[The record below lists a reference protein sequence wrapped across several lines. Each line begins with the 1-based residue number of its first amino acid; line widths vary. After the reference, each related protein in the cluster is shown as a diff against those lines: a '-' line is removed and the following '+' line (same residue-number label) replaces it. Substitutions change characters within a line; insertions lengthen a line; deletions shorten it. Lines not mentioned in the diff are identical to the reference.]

1 MIYDRGG
8 LVQVVPTSELKIAES
23 NRLLIGRIAASSH
36 FQKAPRL
43 REFLLFVADCT
54 LSGRLDDAREQSI
67 AENVFKRKADYA
79 AQDSIVRAEARNL
92 RRRLESYF
100 ATEAPDEPVVVVM
113 PKGAYTLVF
122 RPRVAAD
129 SREVAVTASGNGSG
143 IVESAPLPP
152 PPSASVS
159 DHSASQF
166 GTLRRYR
173 LLCVALLASTITFGG
188 LAGLAVFN
196 NAKLKAGQHP
206 VAQGLPFSALF
217 GNGRDTFIVTSDT
230 ALLQVYSAT
239 KRGISLDEYITRSY
253 ADFPGTFP
261 HTQVRRGEYTDGQE
275 MAIAAV
281 MLQHNAPFLFHTFL
295 RSGHQLQLSDFK
307 SHNVILLG
315 SKLSNPW
322 AALYEDNLVF
332 RADLDLD
339 TSDVMFRNVAPQ
351 GNERPIYS
359 CCENNHSYARIAFV
373 PNSPGLA
380 PALLVA
386 GVSAESTA
394 AAGEFVLDEARME
407 KALRAMG
414 INPAGP
420 PRDFELLL
428 KVTAFVGGATQSEV
442 IASRTSR
449 TGSK

>member
-1 MIYDRGG
+1 MIYNRGR
-8 LVQVVPTSELKIAES
+8 LVQVVPTSELKSAES
-23 NRLLIGRIAASSH
+23 NRQLIRRIAASSH

-67 AENVFKRKADYA
+67 AENVFKRKSDYA

-92 RRRLESYF
+92 RRRLETYF
-100 ATEAPDEPVVVVM
+100 AIEAPDEPVVVVM

-122 RPRVAAD
+122 QPRVVEEC
-129 SREVAVTASGNGSG
+129 REVAPANSGNGIG
-143 IVESAPLPP
+143 ITELV
-152 PPSASVS
+152 PSATALIIPVHEGTVS
-159 DHSASQF
+159 QIGA
-166 GTLRRYR
+166 LKRYR
-173 LLCVALLASTITFGG
+173 LLCVGLLVSTIAFGA
-188 LAGLAVFN
+188 LAGFAILN
-196 NAKLKAGQHP
+196 NASLRADQHQ
-206 VAQGLPFSALF
+206 VAHGLPFSALF
-217 GNGRDTFIVTSDT
+217 GNGKDTFIVTSDT

-253 ADFPGTFP
+253 ADVPGTFP
-261 HTQVRRGEYTDGQE
+261 SSQVRRGEYTDGQE
-275 MAIAAV
+275 MVIAEA
-281 MLQHNAPFLFHTFL
+281 MLQHNAPFLFHTFM

-315 SKLSNPW
+315 SRLSNPW
-322 AALYEDNLVF
+322 AALYEDNLDF
-332 RADLDLD
+332 QADLDLR
-339 TSDVMFRNVAPQ
+339 TSDVMIRNVAPR
-351 GNERPIYS
+351 GSERPIYS

-394 AAGEFVLDEARME
+394 AAGEFVLDEARMD
-407 KALRAMG
+407 KALRAIG